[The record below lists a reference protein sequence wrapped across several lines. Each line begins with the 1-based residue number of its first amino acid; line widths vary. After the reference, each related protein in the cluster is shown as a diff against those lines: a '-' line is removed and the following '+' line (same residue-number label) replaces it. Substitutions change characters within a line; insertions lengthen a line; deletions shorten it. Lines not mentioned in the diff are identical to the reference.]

1 MSRSGD
7 FFRFAFSAVV
17 APKIVF
23 AQRLKIFPD
32 RNDGRARCIECD
44 CLHLIAGDSGLL
56 DGLASGGGQCA
67 HMVFMR
73 LRRVFGIFALAM
85 QWIFSNRRSQ
95 HSALAIDDRDTNT
108 ESPKIYPRNYGHQ
121 QFPPAQLS
129 ATRSNLLT
137 LMQWKSLCMY

>member
-1 MSRSGD
+1 MGRSGD

-17 APKIVF
+17 APKIIF
-23 AQRLKIFPD
+23 AQRLKIFPN
-32 RNDGRARCIECD
+32 RNDGRACCIKRNRLD
-44 CLHLIAGDSGLL
+44 SVAGDSGLL
-56 DGLASGGGQCA
+56 DGLASGGGQSA

-73 LRRVFGIFALAM
+73 LGRVFRIFPLAM

-121 QFPPAQLS
+121 QSPPAQLS

-137 LMQWKSLCMY
+137 LMRWKSLCMY